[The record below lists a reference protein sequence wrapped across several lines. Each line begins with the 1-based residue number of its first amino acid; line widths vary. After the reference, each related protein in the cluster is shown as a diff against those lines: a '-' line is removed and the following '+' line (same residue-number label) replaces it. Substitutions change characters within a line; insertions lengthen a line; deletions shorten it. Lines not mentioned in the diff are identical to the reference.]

1 MPTYQLIEKIIFFL
15 FNKIDQIENK
25 RKFKLNV
32 NNILKNGYNKHKM
45 INIEFISA
53 KKNIG
58 IKNTLSKII
67 YKRKLC
73 LIKLNKNNLNK
84 FLVSLQRKGSFPK
97 INKIEIKPK
106 YIIVKL
112 KIPKIQNF
120 INTKKSTTTV
130 SKYFD
135 NVFREYFKSK
145 EYQYYLNMLVLKPI
159 FYLISINFPVFS
171 N

>member
-1 MPTYQLIEKIIFFL
+1 M
-15 FNKIDQIENK
+15 
-25 RKFKLNV
+25 NV
-32 NNILKNGYNKHKM
+32 NNILKWIQQTKM

-106 YIIVKL
+106 YIVQL
-112 KIPKIQNF
+112 NSKIPKFRIF

-130 SKYFD
+130 SK
-135 NVFREYFKSK
+135 
-145 EYQYYLNMLVLKPI
+145 I
-159 FYLISINFPVFS
+159 F
-171 N
+171 

>member
-1 MPTYQLIEKIIFFL
+1 
-15 FNKIDQIENK
+15 
-25 RKFKLNV
+25 
-32 NNILKNGYNKHKM
+32 M

-106 YIIVKL
+106 YIVQL
-112 KIPKIQNF
+112 NSKIPKFRIF
-120 INTKKSTTTV
+120 INTKKKAPQLFQ
-130 SKYFD
+130 KYFD
-135 NVFREYFKSK
+135 NVFREYFKLEGIPILFEYVSSK
-145 EYQYYLNMLVLKPI
+145 NPY
-159 FYLISINFPVFS
+159 SI
-171 N
+171 